1 MNFTLGRKIAVG
13 FSIALALLVLI
24 AGASL
29 RSLDDLA
36 QNAQRV
42 EETYQTLQTLES
54 ILARI
59 IDVETGERGFL
70 ISGADHYLEPYRA
83 ARDSVRQEIARAR
96 RLTDDNPGQRQRLD
110 LLEPLIAR
118 KLALVAQSISERE
131 RDNQGVD
138 VQALLEQ
145 GQSTMDEI
153 RTLILRM
160 KADEHRL
167 LVDRADTA
175 VTSRRRALLIVG
187 LGGFS
192 AIALIGFAGLLIRMD
207 LGRRRAAESEL
218 KAAEE
223 RYRLLFD
230 RSQSGIFRT
239 NRQGVLLECN
249 PAFARMLGY
258 RNADD
263 ARGRNAADL
272 HADPEARSRL
282 LDRLLSG
289 EAITDVEVP
298 LRRRSGEAVWVLM
311 SAVYMADTADPHFEG
326 TIIDITDRKQASD
339 RLVTLLQ
346 TEQHL
351 KEMGDLLDAC
361 LSLPEVYSVVRRSLE
376 AIFSGGAGALHVIN
390 ASRNLVESVVSWGEG
405 GAGGESVFAPA
416 DCWAL
421 RRGRM
426 HVVEESAD
434 ALVCAHLQPPLPG
447 AYLCIPLVAQ
457 GEAVGVLHLSRPP
470 GAAAFLAEEQRVA
483 GAAAD
488 KLGLSLANLAL
499 RERLRTQS
507 VRDHLTSLFNRRYME
522 ETLER
527 ELRRAQRNGLP
538 LSVITIDVDHFKRF
552 NDDQG
557 HDAGDALLAELG
569 RLLRSHVRAEDVPC
583 RVGGEEF
590 AIVLPGAAAKDAVR
604 RAEELREAAHRLR
617 IVHRGVPLGAVTI
630 SLGVAAFPEHAGVSD
645 ALLHAADVALYRA
658 KREGRDRV
666 VVSESVPPSPPESAP
681 SAPAQE

>member
-1 MNFTLGRKIAVG
+1 MSFTLGRKIAVG
-13 FSIALALLVLI
+13 FSIALALLVLV
-24 AGASL
+24 AWASFK
-29 RSLDDLA
+29 SLAELT

-54 ILARI
+54 ILARV

-83 ARDSVRQEIARAR
+83 ARDSVRQEIANAR
-96 RLTDDNPGQRQRLD
+96 RLTDGNPAQRQRLD

-118 KLALVAQSISERE
+118 KLALVAQSIAERE
-131 RDNQGVD
+131 RDNQGGLD

-153 RTLILRM
+153 RTLIFRM
-160 KADEHRL
+160 KTEEHRL
-167 LVDRADTA
+167 LVDRADIAA
-175 VTSRRRALLIVG
+175 VSRHNALLTVG
-187 LGGFS
+187 LGCFS
-192 AIALIGFAGLLIRMD
+192 DIALIGFAGLLIRMD
-207 LGRRRAAESEL
+207 LSRRRAAESEL
-218 KAAEE
+218 KTAEE

-239 NRQGVLLECN
+239 TREGVLLECN

-258 RNADD
+258 RDADD

-272 HADPEARSRL
+272 HTDRDAMARFL
-282 LDRLLSG
+282 QRLLSG

-298 LRRRSGEAVWVLM
+298 LKRRSGETVWVLM

-339 RLVTLLQ
+339 RLVHLLQ
-346 TEQHL
+346 TEQQL

-361 LSLPEVYSVVRRSLE
+361 LTLPEVYGVVRRSLE
-376 AIFSGGAGALHVIN
+376 ALFPGGAGALHVIN
-390 ASRNLVESVVSWGEG
+390 SSRNLVESVVSWGEG
-405 GAGGESVFAPA
+405 GAGGETVFAPA

-421 RRGRM
+421 RRGRI
-426 HVVEESAD
+426 HVVEESED
-434 ALVCAHLQPPLPG
+434 ALVCAHLAPPLPG

-457 GEAVGVLHLSRPP
+457 GEAVGVLYFSRAP
-470 GAAAFLAEEQRVA
+470 GAPAFSPEAQRVA

-527 ELRRAQRNGLP
+527 ELRRAQRNNLP
-538 LSVITIDVDHFKRF
+538 LSVITIDVDNFKRF

-569 RLLRSHVRAEDVPC
+569 RLLRSQVRVEDVPC

-604 RAEELREAAHRLR
+604 RAEDLREAAHRLR
-617 IVHRGVPLGAVTI
+617 IVHRGAPLGPVTV
-630 SLGVAAFPEHAGVSD
+630 SLGVAAYPEHAATGD

-666 VVSESVPPSPPESAP
+666 VVSESLPPAPPESAP
-681 SAPAQE
+681 AQE